1 MHCQKCPELLF
12 VQWRYI
18 SLTLVAFAAVGIAK
32 ENVPVDFNFRY
43 RIRAERNRT
52 IKEKERREKLHIY
65 IKFLIKFF
73 NYINI
78 KISIL
83 YIELEQNVTGQ

>member
-1 MHCQKCPELLF
+1 MQCQKCPELLF

-18 SLTLVAFAAVGIAK
+18 SLTLVAFAAK

-65 IKFLIKFF
+65 IKFF
-73 NYINI
+73 NCINI

-83 YIELEQNVTGQ
+83 DIELEQNVTGQ

>member
-1 MHCQKCPELLF
+1 MHCQKCTELLS
-12 VQWRYI
+12 VQRGIQWRYI
-18 SLTLVAFAAVGIAK
+18 SLTLVAFAAK

-73 NYINI
+73 NCINI

-83 YIELEQNVTGQ
+83 DIELEQNVTGQ